1 MSLIGAL
8 NIGSTA
14 LTVSQAQIQTSG
26 NNIANANTPGYTRQV
41 AGQAPLPSQQIQTG
55 VFVGTGVNLT
65 GIQRQIDQALESRLR
80 AAGSDAAA
88 ADTAQQ
94 WLGRVESSFNA
105 LSGNDLSA
113 QLSTFFNSWSNLANT
128 PQNAG
133 LRQVVLSNGD
143 TVAKTFQGLRS
154 QLAGLSNDAG
164 SQIGAVAGQANDLA
178 QRVANLNA
186 QIVVTEGG
194 SGGTAGTLRDQRDQ
208 ILKQLSQLV
217 DVHTVEQANGSVN
230 VYVGSEPLVMN
241 GQNRGIDVKQSVV
254 NGLSTYSAVFKADG
268 GTLNI
273 TSGQL
278 GSLVSVQQQI
288 SDAVTKL
295 DSQANALIFQLN
307 KIHGSGQGLQGATTV
322 TATSAVT
329 DPTVALNNPKS
340 GLKFAPNNGSFV
352 VHVKQNS
359 TGLVSSTL
367 VKVDLNGQPT
377 DTTLNSLKASLAGIN
392 GVNATLANGKLSI
405 AAATPDVEISFSQDT
420 SGALASLGINNFYTG
435 NNAANI
441 AVNQTL
447 AAQPSLLAASKNGS
461 PGDNQTALAIAALEG
476 QPIASL
482 KGASLKDSYQS
493 LVNKIATST
502 AAAKTNAEA
511 SKSIT
516 ETLQAQRDAMS
527 GVSIDEEA
535 VNLLKQQRAFQAA
548 AKLITAVD
556 DMMKTLLAMA

>member
-8 NIGSTA
+8 NIGSSA
-14 LTVSQAQIQTSG
+14 LAVSQTQIQTTG

-41 AGQAPLPSQQIQTG
+41 AGQTALPTQQIHTG
-55 VFVGTGVNLT
+55 IFVGTGVDLT

-80 AAGSDAAA
+80 GAASDGSA
-88 ADTAQQ
+88 ADSTQQ
-94 WLGRVESSFNA
+94 WLGRVESTFNA
-105 LSGNDLSA
+105 LSGNDLST

-143 TVAKTFQGLRS
+143 TVAKTFQSLRG
-154 QLAGLSNDAG
+154 QLVNLAGDSG
-164 SQIGAVAGQANDLA
+164 SQFKALAGQANDLA
-178 QRVANLNA
+178 QRVADLNA
-186 QIVVTEGG
+186 QIVITEGG
-194 SGGTAGTLRDQRDQ
+194 TGGTSGTLRDQRDQ
-208 ILKQLSQLV
+208 TLRQLSQLV
-217 DVHTVEQANGSVN
+217 DVQTVEQPNGSVN
-230 VYVGSEPLVMN
+230 VYVGSEPLVTN
-241 GQNRGIDVKQSVV
+241 AQNRGIAVKQTTVD
-254 NGLSTYSAVFKADG
+254 GLPAVSAVFKADG

-278 GSLVSVQQQI
+278 GSLTSVQRQVG
-288 SDAVTKL
+288 DTVAKL

-307 KIHGSGQGLQGATTV
+307 KIHASGQGLQGATTF

-352 VHVKQNS
+352 VHVKQTA

-367 VKVDLNGQPT
+367 VQVDLSGQPT

-392 GVNATLANGKLSI
+392 GVNATIAGGKLSI
-405 AAATPDVEISFSQDT
+405 AAASPGVEISFSQDG

-435 NNAANI
+435 SNARDI
-441 AVNQTL
+441 AVNQ
-447 AAQPSLLAASKNGS
+447 AVASQPSLLAAAKNGA

-476 QPIASL
+476 QPVASL
-482 KGASLKDSYQS
+482 KGASLKDSYQA
-493 LVNKIATST
+493 LVNGIATST

-516 ETLQAQRDAMS
+516 DTLQAQRDALS

-548 AKLITAVD
+548 AKLITSVD
-556 DMMKTLLAMA
+556 DMMKTLLAMT